1 MIMNENQ
8 TNFFVITGGPGVGK
22 TSLINELSKRNFQV
36 VDEDAREII
45 RNQMHQNGDALPWK
59 NKELYAKFILDAS
72 IKSYENFISL
82 KTSKPIFFDRGIL
95 DTICY
100 MKMESLAITDEIL
113 QKLKRYKYNQKVFIL
128 PPWEEIYST
137 DEELK
142 QDWKEAEKTFQFM
155 FKTYKEF
162 GYEVIEVPKISIE
175 SRADFVINQLYL
187 F

>member
-1 MIMNENQ
+1 MIMYENQ

-59 NKELYAKFILDAS
+59 NKELYAKFMFEAS

-100 MKMESLAITDEIL
+100 MKMQSLAITDEIL
-113 QKLKRYKYNQKVFIL
+113 QKLKRYKYNQKVLFYHLGKKFIQ
-128 PPWEEIYST
+128 PMKNENKIGKK
-137 DEELK
+137 LK
-142 QDWKEAEKTFQFM
+142 ERF
-155 FKTYKEF
+155 
-162 GYEVIEVPKISIE
+162 
-175 SRADFVINQLYL
+175 NLC
-187 F
+187 